1 MVSIST
7 NLSGEKDVKLKFS
20 DEVVSQVAK
29 SLQVAILTGTDVVDN
44 FRQFELEIR
53 DDKVYL
59 TENYK
64 KNFDNNIEKLV
75 REAAEKENE

>member
-1 MVSIST
+1 MSNSNV
-7 NLSGEKDVKLKFS
+7 LKFS

-29 SLQVAILTGTDVVDN
+29 SLQVALLTGTDVVDN

-64 KNFDNNIEKLV
+64 KNFNNNVEKLV
-75 REAAEKENE
+75 KEASEKENE